1 MPDTVAM
8 EPIIETK
15 GLTKL
20 FPVRHGVWGKPTAQ
34 VRAVDRIDLQVMP
47 GETLGVV
54 GESGCGKTTLGR
66 LILRLLDATS
76 GEVYFRGNN
85 LGDLAP
91 PEMRRLRRKMQIVF
105 QDPYSSLNPR
115 MRVGT
120 LIGEGLK
127 IHGMARGGQVATRV
141 EELLAKVGLPGSAA
155 ARYPHEF
162 SGGQRQRI
170 GIARALAVEPEFV
183 VADEPV
189 SALDV
194 SVQAQIVNL
203 LQDIQRDLG
212 LTYVFIAHDLSVV
225 RHIADR
231 VAVMYLGRVVELAS
245 RDQLYGSPS
254 HPYTRALL
262 SAVPVADPSVT
273 RHRVVLAGDVPS
285 PSRVPSGCPFH
296 PRCPEAIDACSRVVP
311 ELADPG
317 DGRRVACLLRTPQ
330 EGEGP
335 REDFDLI
342 RIDPH
347 RESAQATRHTHQ
359 ES

>member
-1 MPDTVAM
+1 MPTPEAGPLV
-8 EPIIETK
+8 EVR
-15 GLTKL
+15 GLTKH
-20 FPVRHGVWGKPTAQ
+20 FPVGRGFLTRSPEV
-34 VRAVDRIDLQVMP
+34 VRAVEGVSLEIRA

-76 GEVYFRGNN
+76 GEVYFKGLN
-85 LGDLAP
+85 LRELDGRQMRD
-91 PEMRRLRRKMQIVF
+91 MRRRMQIVF

-120 LIGEGLK
+120 LIGEGLR
-127 IHGMARGGQVATRV
+127 IHGIARGRQVAERV
-141 EELLAKVGLPGSAA
+141 GELLSMVGLPESAQG
-155 ARYPHEF
+155 RYPHEF

-170 GIARALAVEPEFV
+170 GIARALAVGPEFI

-212 LTYVFIAHDLSVV
+212 LTYLFIAHDLSVV

-231 VAVMYLGRVVELAS
+231 VAVMYLGRVVELAT
-245 RDQLYGSPS
+245 RDQLYRSPS

-262 SAVPVADPSVT
+262 SAVPVADPAA
-273 RHRVVLAGDVPS
+273 RRQRVVLTGDVPS
-285 PSRVPSGCPFH
+285 PVLVPPGCPFH
-296 PRCPEAIDACSRVVP
+296 PRCPEAIDACRRERP
-311 ELADPG
+311 ELIDPG
-317 DGRRVACLLRTPQ
+317 DGRRVACLRRDP
-330 EGEGP
+330 GAAHGP
-335 REDFDLI
+335 PSE
-342 RIDPH
+342 
-347 RESAQATRHTHQ
+347 Q